1 MMVLLTAIVVVASEM
16 KMNKKSEKVTMEDR
30 RKNKIGGKNRSITLI
45 CNLHVR
51 IYYLMYVHT
60 IITSFK
66 KKKKNYHGIMNVF
79 IFENR

>member
-60 IITSFK
+60 IITSF
-66 KKKKNYHGIMNVF
+66 N
-79 IFENR
+79 

>member
-66 KKKKNYHGIMNVF
+66 KKTIM
-79 IFENR
+79 EL

>member
-66 KKKKNYHGIMNVF
+66 KKNYHGIMNVF

>member
-66 KKKKNYHGIMNVF
+66 KKKLSWNYECF
-79 IFENR
+79 YF